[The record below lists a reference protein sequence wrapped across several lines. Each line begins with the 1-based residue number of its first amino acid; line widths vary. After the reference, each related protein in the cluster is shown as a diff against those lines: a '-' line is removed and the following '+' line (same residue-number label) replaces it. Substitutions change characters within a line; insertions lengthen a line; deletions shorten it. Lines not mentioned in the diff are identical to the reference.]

1 MKGSIEYT
9 RNDGKID
16 GGNIVEHVE
25 IYSGGSP
32 RILVK
37 EDGTLSVIPHV
48 GGKSR
53 RYVVAIA
60 EVD

>member
-1 MKGSIEYT
+1 MKGT
-9 RNDGKID
+9 
-16 GGNIVEHVE
+16 

-37 EDGTLSVIPHV
+37 EDGTLSVIPQV

-53 RYVVAIA
+53 RYVIAIA